1 MRPFPLMLFAAGFGT
16 RMRELTAIRPKP
28 LVPVLGET
36 LLDRALKLAEDAA
49 CAPVVVN
56 VHYLGGQIIDH
67 LAGRPG
73 VQISDERA
81 AILDTGGGLRA
92 ALPTLGPG
100 PVMTLNPD
108 AVWRGPNPLSL
119 LAKAWEGD
127 RMDALLLVKDR
138 AQVRGRSGKADFRL
152 DAEGRI
158 TRAVDETGSLYLG
171 AQILRTDALSA
182 ITEPVFSLN
191 RLWDR
196 MIAEGRAYAL
206 PYAGD
211 WCDVGSPEGLAEA
224 EAMLREGG

>member
-16 RMRELTAIRPKP
+16 RMRELTANRPKP

-36 LLDRALKLAEDAA
+36 LLDRALNLAEGAA

-56 VHYLGGQIIDH
+56 VHYLGDQIINH

-73 VQISDERA
+73 VQISDERFT
-81 AILDTGGGLRA
+81 ILDTGGGLRA
-92 ALPTLGPG
+92 ALPMLGPG

-119 LAKAWEGD
+119 LAKAWDGD

-196 MIAEGRAYAL
+196 MISEGRAYAL